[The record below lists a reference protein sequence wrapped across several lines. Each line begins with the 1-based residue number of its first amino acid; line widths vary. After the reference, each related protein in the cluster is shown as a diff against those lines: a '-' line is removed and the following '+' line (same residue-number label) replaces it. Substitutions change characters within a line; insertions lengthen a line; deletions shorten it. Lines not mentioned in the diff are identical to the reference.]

1 MAITKSKSQYQEYIN
16 QLEYISSIK
25 YQQDFPHII
34 AVVGNNDYW
43 VTRTINVI
51 KQRFRLF
58 INSRVIFVI
67 EDVKKD
73 VIIAQ
78 LSERSLFK
86 ENKLFIIYNI
96 DKYCEDLLLHIKT
109 KSFNNYVCVV
119 FSNQKYFQKLSQFL
133 EEMNA
138 FKIVI
143 YPLKYFADYMLFINK
158 LCEDYDISLDDDAK
172 KFLLDRLSSDIVLIE
187 NEIKN
192 LSLIFANQSK
202 KLNVEDVKL
211 SLNFFKEG
219 DIFKIRD
226 YILSNDI
233 NKAIIFT
240 IMAISKGVSV
250 LAIMSILAN
259 HCKQA
264 ITIMELI
271 QSGKSLE
278 STSIL
283 PSFVINK
290 YINYVSKIKNKKFFY
305 NILRLIY
312 EADLK
317 IKSSKINEELIIT
330 DIIKALSYS

>member
-1 MAITKSKSQYQEYIN
+1 MAITKFKSQYQEYIK
-16 QLEYISSIK
+16 QLEYIENIK

-34 AVVGNNDYW
+34 ALVGNNDYW
-43 VTRTINVI
+43 VDRTINMI
-51 KQRFRLF
+51 KQRFKSF
-58 INSRVIFVI
+58 ENSRLVFVVD
-67 EDVKKD
+67 DVKKD
-73 VIIAQ
+73 VITAQ

-86 ENKLFIIYNI
+86 EHKLFIIYNI
-96 DKYCEDLLLHIKT
+96 DKYCEDLLLNIKT
-109 KSFNNYVCVV
+109 KGFNDYVCAV
-119 FSNQKYFQKLSQFL
+119 FSNQKCFQKLSQLL

-143 YPLKYFADYMLFINK
+143 YPPKYFADCMLFIDK

-172 KFLLDRLSSDIVLIE
+172 KFLLDRLSLMFS
-187 NEIKN
+187 NPAKR
-192 LSLIFANQSK
+192 
-202 KLNVEDVKL
+202 LNVEDVKL

-219 DIFKIRD
+219 DIFKIKD

-240 IMAISKGVSV
+240 IMAVSKGVSV

-264 ITIMELI
+264 ITIMELM

-278 STSIL
+278 SNSVL

-290 YINYVSKIKNKKFFY
+290 YIHYVSKIKNKKFFY
-305 NILRLIY
+305 DALKLIY

-330 DIIKALSYS
+330 DIVKNLSYG